1 MRRFKIENLLDLNRT
16 IASGLFKNYI
26 YPWEVL
32 GNISDFIN
40 YIGPSLPKSDFEE
53 VYEKVW
59 ISKYAKIN
67 SNSSI
72 NGPSIIDSE
81 ADIRFGAFIRGSVI
95 VGKKSVIGNS
105 TELKNCVLFD
115 EVQAPHFNYV
125 GDSVMGFRSHIGAGV
140 VLSNVKSDKSD
151 VVVRFQGQNLQTN
164 LRKFG
169 AVLGDYVEVG
179 CNSVLNPG
187 TLVGKRSTIYPLTM
201 VRGCIEEGKILKNNG
216 IIVDKI

>member
-1 MRRFKIENLLDLNRT
+1 MKRFKIDNLLDLNKT
-16 IASGLFKNYI
+16 IASGLFKNYV
-26 YPWEVL
+26 YPWETL
-32 GNISDFIN
+32 GNIGDFIN

-53 VYEKVW
+53 AYEKVW
-59 ISKYAKIN
+59 ISKYAKVD
-67 SNSSI
+67 SNSLI

-95 VGKKSVIGNS
+95 VGKKSVVGNS

-151 VVVRFQGQNLQTN
+151 VVVKFQGQKLQTN

-169 AVLGDYVEVG
+169 AVLGDYVEIG

-216 IIVDKI
+216 TIVDKV